1 MNWYF
6 EVQPIS
12 KVDTVPCGHQ
22 LWHEQPSVKQQW
34 CPGQSRTLLSLPGGL
49 LFWYPE
55 PTEGCRDHQ
64 GFWGEDREVFY
75 CRLLFSG
82 GFSLIVSFRAGTN
95 WSPDFACHSPF
106 PSSHSLETDPL
117 LQFFKPNGNLIL
129 TSLNKGG
136 MRPRV
141 PTNPRTREASSEDL
155 LQERGDRLLSWET
168 NCAETMDHV
177 ATNYYSN
184 VKSMEEKPSNQTRCV
199 KWKEIF
205 MLQ

>member
-136 MRPRV
+136 WDPGCLQIQG
-141 PTNPRTREASSEDL
+141 PEKHLPRTSCENGVIA
-155 LQERGDRLLSWET
+155 
-168 NCAETMDHV
+168 CCP
-177 ATNYYSN
+177 
-184 VKSMEEKPSNQTRCV
+184 EKPIVLKPWIT
-199 KWKEIF
+199 
-205 MLQ
+205 